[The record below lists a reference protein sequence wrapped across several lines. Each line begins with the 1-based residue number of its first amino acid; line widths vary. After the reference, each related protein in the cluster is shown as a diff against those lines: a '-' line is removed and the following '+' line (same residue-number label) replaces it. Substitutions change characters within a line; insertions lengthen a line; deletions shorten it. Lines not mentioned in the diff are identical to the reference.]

1 MINTIKVFL
10 VVILLFGLMIPLSL
24 YLQTSRNE
32 KILDF
37 YQDGKIR
44 ETCPDSPDKISFQS
58 CFRKDLAKALS
69 AYTPNDALKI
79 LSAVR
84 EVKRL
89 DLLHGDE
96 IKETSIAQLEY
107 FENWI
112 LIIESSNNLGV
123 NRNDTSFFDIILVPY
138 VKYQFKKEFQKTL
151 QNYMALTDN
160 EKSPSKGELIKQ
172 RWNRVDSKFSQLKID

>member
-10 VVILLFGLMIPLSL
+10 FILFVFALMIPLSL

-32 KILDF
+32 AMLNL

-44 ETCPDSPDKISFQS
+44 EACPDSPDKISFQL
-58 CFRKDLAKALS
+58 CFRKDLAKALG

-79 LSAVR
+79 LSTMK
-84 EVKRL
+84 EVYRL
-89 DLLHGDE
+89 DLLHGE
-96 IKETSIAQLEY
+96 ETKQTALVHLEF

-112 LIIESSNNLGV
+112 LVIENGNNLGV

-138 VKYQFKKEFQKTL
+138 IKYEFKNEIKKTL
-151 QNYMALTDN
+151 DLYQSLDN
-160 EKSPSKGELIKQ
+160 KENKNANDDSEIYRWQ
-172 RWNRVDSKFSQLKID
+172 RIHSKFSALKME